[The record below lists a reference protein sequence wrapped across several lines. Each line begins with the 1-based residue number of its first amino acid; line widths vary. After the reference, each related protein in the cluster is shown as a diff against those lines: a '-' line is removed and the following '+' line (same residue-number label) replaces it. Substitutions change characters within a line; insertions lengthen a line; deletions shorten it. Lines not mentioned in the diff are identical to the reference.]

1 MGGSQFELFGEVRLD
16 TGPAAA
22 GVKQISS
29 QIQGLAQSGIAG
41 FEAVQQKVV
50 AATKEVAALRN
61 ALLQTQDPAQQK
73 QLNAQL
79 TDASTRLRA
88 AKVEMRGMSLESR
101 EANEKVQMLAASL
114 GVQVPQGL
122 AQILAR
128 MPAVQTAME
137 LAFSGL
143 IVVGFGAAIVAL
155 FPKIAEWIDRLRG
168 VEKVNQDIL
177 NKQIELN
184 TYLAYGG
191 KPEVLAAL
199 TKRFNQVANDI
210 TRIRGEI
217 ERLQTSRVVPPSQ
230 QGGPLAGWLVG
241 ITAAGDK
248 VKALK
253 KDLGP
258 LEDAYKKLDL
268 AIGREKLDE
277 HNKAMEEAKKH
288 AKELAAARWDL
299 NRAYEQAIDWN
310 GEIVI
315 GYNAHAAAMK
325 QLQMAYDQEEAS
337 LERIPPLIT
346 DQEFALKHLPPVLQE
361 IQAAS
366 ELANEA
372 TIKAVKAQD
381 EAAKKAQAN
390 LEQTAGKIESFIDR
404 VFLTARSLSDVFHQF
419 LMQTLGSFV
428 KWISQMLASWL
439 TGIRQ
444 ATAGAAGGGIAGGG
458 GGLLGSLLGGLFG
471 LGTGTPAAAA
481 TGGAGAAA
489 WAGAQSL
496 TLPGGGYIQGVTGPL
511 EAGAIGTLGG
521 GIPQAVGGATQ
532 GTLGALAFHPGQ
544 FLAGLPTM
552 LAGMGILG
560 GIGLASSGGPVRGA
574 LGGALAGGGIGLGLY
589 SLGLLGGP
597 WGLVAAGIGAAI
609 GGLVGLF
616 RRGGQKKKA
625 SGLEQGFEFA
635 ANDLFEQFKQFKID
649 YESALSGMQALILQ
663 GQQSLTSAGLGRWGR
678 QGAENLTRVI
688 QDEIR
693 ALEALE
699 KQREA
704 RATLMA
710 GMTIPEF
717 AVGGSVSGFG
727 ARGLGLGGGIL
738 AILHPGEFVM
748 RREVVDALGQNF
760 LTQMNRAPRFD
771 AGGAVNPSSPLSAG
785 QQGGIHI
792 HGDLVLYPAKD
803 MSEREAMRMVVRGF
817 KRAVRDGA
825 L

>member
-1 MGGSQFELFGEVRLD
+1 MALIPKIKELAGEWSGFTKGMQESFQEALKANEEALRKFLTISVGRALLD
-16 TGPAAA
+16 ESNARIGALQREKETLEKAYLPL
-22 GVKQISS
+22 VW
-29 QIQGLAQSGIAG
+29 
-41 FEAVQQKVV
+41 QQ
-50 AATKEVAALRN
+50 VAALLRLREIG
-61 ALLQTQDPAQQK
+61 AEIGILDDRRMAQLK
-73 QLNAQL
+73 QLDELNKEHNKIVGKEAVE
-79 TDASTRLRA
+79 AAERLR
-88 AKVEMRGMSLESR
+88 K
-101 EANEKVQMLAASL
+101 
-114 GVQVPQGL
+114 
-122 AQILAR
+122 
-128 MPAVQTAME
+128 E
-137 LAFSGL
+137 L
-143 IVVGFGAAIVAL
+143 
-155 FPKIAEWIDRLRG
+155 
-168 VEKVNQDIL
+168 
-177 NKQIELN
+177 
-184 TYLAYGG
+184 
-191 KPEVLAAL
+191 
-199 TKRFNQVANDI
+199 
-210 TRIRGEI
+210 
-217 ERLQTSRVVPPSQ
+217 
-230 QGGPLAGWLVG
+230 
-241 ITAAGDK
+241 
-248 VKALK
+248 
-253 KDLGP
+253 
-258 LEDAYKKLDL
+258 LDL
-268 AIGREKLDE
+268 ADVMYTNWQGLLDLQKQAVEAEKAADE
-277 HNKAMEEAKKH
+277 TIMRSRHEMAIQTSKDAEEAIRTMEQH
-288 AKELAAARWDL
+288 GQVMDERIIRQSKEGQDATREA
-299 NRAYEQAIDWN
+299 
-310 GEIVI
+310 
-315 GYNAHAAAMK
+315 AHA
-325 QLQMAYDQEEAS
+325 QEQMLEA
-337 LERIPPLIT
+337 
-346 DQEFALKHLPPVLQE
+346 
-361 IQAAS
+361 
-366 ELANEA
+366 
-372 TIKAVKAQD
+372 
-381 EAAKKAQAN
+381 
-390 LEQTAGKIESFIDR
+390 TAGKIESFIDR

-444 ATAGAAGGGIAGGG
+444 ATAGAGGG

-481 TGGAGAAA
+481 TGTAGI
-489 WAGAQSL
+489 AGQSDWNALL
-496 TLPGGGYIQGVTGPL
+496 TLPGGGIIQGVTGPL
-511 EAGAIGTLGG
+511 EAGTIGE
-521 GIPQAVGGATQ
+521 IPQAVGGAAQ

-616 RRGGQKKKA
+616 RRGRQKKKA

-693 ALEALE
+693 ALQALE

-727 ARGLGLGGGIL
+727 TRGSGFGNGIL

-748 RREVVDALGQNF
+748 RQQAVDALGTNF
-760 LTQMNRAPRFD
+760 LAALNRAPSSA
-771 AGGAVNPSSPLSAG
+771 AGGLIGAGRPSASR
-785 QQGGIHI
+785 QINVTQNFTIN
-792 HGDLVLYPAKD
+792 
-803 MSEREAMRMVVRGF
+803 AMDGADVDRWWRANRGRMVREIR
-817 KRAVRDGA
+817 RAIGDGA